1 MCTWAKKVFWCHP
14 SKLEAQIDFILVSF
28 YCSSVYDL
36 FWRAQALSCDLV
48 CKRNEWLLWPVFP
61 TSHFLKTRYCWF
73 IGASLVGWVV
83 TRKKGESFE
92 GMILSLESATST
104 IMPNGT
110 RLSIVF
116 GTMMP
121 SCTPAVPRLPPLG
134 KKYFGAILKVLQ
146 VLYEQFGQSEK
157 YFGAALQV

>member
-61 TSHFLKTRYCWF
+61 TSHFLKTRHCWF

-83 TRKKGESFE
+83 TRKKRKSFE
-92 GMILSLESATST
+92 GMILTLESATST

-110 RLSIVF
+110 RLSRVF
-116 GTMMP
+116 GTMKP
-121 SCTPAVPRLPPLG
+121 TVHQLSLDCPLSA
-134 KKYFGAILKVLQ
+134 KKYFSSILQ
-146 VLYEQFGQSEK
+146 VL
-157 YFGAALQV
+157 

>member
-83 TRKKGESFE
+83 TRKKRKSFE
-92 GMILSLESATST
+92 GMILTLESATST

-110 RLSIVF
+110 RLSKVF

-121 SCTPAVPRLPPLG
+121 TVHQLSLDCPLLA
-134 KKYFGAILKVLQ
+134 KKYFSSILQ
-146 VLYEQFGQSEK
+146 VL
-157 YFGAALQV
+157 